1 MWIIYTHYI
10 FKILGSY
17 GAGVN
22 YAASVA
28 AVNYASAA
36 PVAGV
41 NYAAAA
47 PVAAYQYASNLPVTG
62 KY

>member
-1 MWIIYTHYI
+1 MDYLHTII

-22 YAASVA
+22 YAA
-28 AVNYASAA
+28 AA
-36 PVAGV
+36 PVAAV